1 MKFYTKSGDCGMTS
15 IVGGKRVPKT
25 DPRISVCGEI
35 DELNAHVGLL
45 ASLVSTTA
53 NRLTAPEAQSLAVEL
68 TAIQKHL
75 FHIGTAISSSSPCT
89 EIATAVEWLEQGID
103 RMQHVAPEVDT
114 FVLPGG
120 CQAAA
125 EAHVCRTVCRRV
137 ERGIVGMSPQPVADA
152 ATKPTV
158 DPTVTQYVNRLS
170 DYFFALALY
179 LNFIE
184 GVAEKK
190 LYIPC
195 K

>member
-1 MKFYTKSGDCGMTS
+1 MKFYTKSGDRGMTS

-25 DPRISVCGEI
+25 DPRVSICGEI
-35 DELNAHVGLL
+35 DELNAHIGML
-45 ASLVSTTA
+45 ASLVGTA
-53 NRLTAPEAQSLAVEL
+53 NRLTAHEAQSLAVEL
-68 TAIQKHL
+68 TTIQKHL
-75 FHIGTAISSSSPCT
+75 FHIGTALSASSACH
-89 EIATAVEWLEQGID
+89 EIASAVGWLERDID
-103 RMQHVAPEVDT
+103 RMQSVAPEVDT

-120 CQAAA
+120 CAAAA
-125 EAHVCRTVCRRV
+125 ESHVCRTICRRV
-137 ERGIVGMSPQPVADA
+137 ERGIVALSAQHTTGK
-152 ATKPTV
+152 ATTLTT
-158 DPTVTQYVNRLS
+158 DPIIEQYANRLS